1 MSAVAQSNA
10 VILHE
15 SDNVAVAVR
24 PVRAGEAVVVNGEK
38 RLTAAEDVEVGHKIA
53 LVSIASGETV
63 YRYGEPI
70 VEATRA
76 IEAGARVHV
85 HNTRPIPGD
94 LES

>member
-10 VILHE
+10 VILHQG
-15 SDNVAVAVR
+15 DNVAVAVR
-24 PVRAGEAVVVNGEK
+24 PVRAGDAVVVDGEE
-38 RLTAAEDVEVGHKIA
+38 RLTAAEDVQVGHKIA
-53 LVSIASGETV
+53 LGRIESGATV

>member
-15 SDNVAVAVR
+15 GDNVAVAVR

-53 LVSIASGETV
+53 LGSIACGATV

-70 VEATRA
+70 VESTCA

>member
-1 MSAVAQSNA
+1 MPPTGQSNA

-15 SDNVAVAVR
+15 SDNVAVV
-24 PVRAGEAVVVNGEK
+24 VRAVKAGETIVVNAEEL
-38 RLTAAEDVEVGHKIA
+38 LTATEDVDVGHKIA
-53 LVSIASGETV
+53 LRPIASGGAV

-76 IEAGARVHV
+76 IESGAWVHV

-94 LES
+94 VEL